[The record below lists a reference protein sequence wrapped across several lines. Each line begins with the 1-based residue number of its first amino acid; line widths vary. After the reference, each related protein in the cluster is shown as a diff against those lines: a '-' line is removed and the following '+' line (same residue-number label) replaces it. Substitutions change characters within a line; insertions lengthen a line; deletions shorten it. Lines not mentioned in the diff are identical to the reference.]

1 MSNVGN
7 SSRPSPGFSSQT
19 RDSRFWTRGIRRSCL
34 EEGENV
40 LIFEKI
46 RSKINDTN
54 SFFFLIMNFALFRLN
69 SNSIFTFQM
78 RLEILDAGCVSNIL
92 IFPRNGEFD

>member
-1 MSNVGN
+1 MTPDFGQGVYVA
-7 SSRPSPGFSSQT
+7 RVL
-19 RDSRFWTRGIRRSCL
+19 RRG
-34 EEGENV
+34 NV

-54 SFFFLIMNFALFRLN
+54 SFFFFIMNFALFRLN